1 MKILSKKEFLELNRK
16 SAEKLYHDKKLQSD
30 ALQVLVNA
38 DRYRWLHQSSWMGE
52 PLLNLPQDMFAIQE
66 IVYKTRPDFII
77 ETGVAWGGSL
87 LFHASLLELIGG
99 KYVVGI
105 DVFLPRNLIDRLKKN
120 KKLYKKIKLLKGSST
135 DSALIKKINAI
146 TGNSKKVLV
155 ILDSY
160 HTHDHVLQELRLYSK
175 MVGKGYFLI
184 CGDTI
189 VEKIPKQAH
198 RKRAWGP
205 GNNPETAL
213 REFLKDSK
221 RFKRQNSFD
230 QKMLLSCHPGGY
242 LQAVK

>member
-1 MKILSKKEFLELNRK
+1 MKILSKKEFLGLNRR

-120 KKLYKKIKLLKGSST
+120 KKLYKKIKLLQGSST
-135 DSALIKKINAI
+135 DPASIKKINAI

-213 REFLKDSK
+213 RKFLQENKQ
-221 RFKRQNSFD
+221 FKRDTSFD
-230 QKMLLSCHPGGY
+230 QKMLLTCHPGGY
-242 LQAVK
+242 LKAVK